1 MKDADDWNI
10 ILETVDALFCS
21 LADGIAR
28 RAGLTEE
35 VAHEEAWTLF
45 EQGYFKLVNEGDD
58 ASLGVEPCYSRNARQ
73 AAMEENRQL
82 ANYRRHV
89 MEDAVGCGL
98 SPAPAFCA

>member
-28 RAGLTEE
+28 RAHMTEE
-35 VAHEEAWTLF
+35 AAHEEAWVLF

-58 ASLGVEPCYSRNARQ
+58 ASLGVEPCYSRNERD
-73 AAMEENRQL
+73 AAMKQNRRL
-82 ANYRRHV
+82 ADYRRRV
-89 MEDAVGCGL
+89 IEEAV
-98 SPAPAFCA
+98 AAA